1 MLYLTKLY
9 IELVLEY
16 PKWIFIIDILL
27 SIIPICMFLLL
38 LIGFINF
45 KRDE

>member
-16 PKWIFIIDILL
+16 PKWIFIIDVLI
-27 SIIPICMFLLL
+27 SIIPICMFLLF
-38 LIGFINF
+38 LIGVIIN
-45 KRDE
+45 KKDE